1 MSWLKVLYRS
11 ARSTIFQSESVH
23 PSKDCID
30 LLPSKAKAL
39 ILQKIAEGLLQSVSK
54 TRSVKFY
61 FGLSMVRHCLW
72 KMCATPGA
80 CIKPGCLARR
90 PLSHKVNLPSSVARR
105 PLCHKVNLQSSVV
118 RRPLYHKVN
127 LPSSVVRRPLW
138 PLCHKLNLP
147 SCVARRPLCH
157 KVNLPRWEARQRHF
171 IMTCDIY
178 GTGQTNSLALCFVF
192 GKTYK
197 PAHGSAPQVTSV

>member
-1 MSWLKVLYRS
+1 MPSLRKAYLSLLKVFYRS
-11 ARSTIFQSESVH
+11 ARSTIFQSESVY

-30 LLPSKAKAL
+30 LLSSKAKAF

-61 FGLSMVRHCLW
+61 FGLSMARHCLW
-72 KMCATPGA
+72 KMCATPSA
-80 CIKPGCLARR
+80 CIKPGCLARW
-90 PLSHKVNLPSSVARR
+90 
-105 PLCHKVNLQSSVV
+105 PLCHKVNFASS
-118 RRPLYHKVN
+118 
-127 LPSSVVRRPLW
+127 
-138 PLCHKLNLP
+138 
-147 SCVARRPLCH
+147 VARRPLCH

-192 GKTYK
+192 GKT
-197 PAHGSAPQVTSV
+197 